1 MSSVAVSLL
10 LVAAA
15 AGQISGSGTMK
26 ASELKYQQDVFK
38 QWWEQDL
45 VLKFADLPADG
56 KTPDFRIPYSGHD
69 YPDKSGGTIGAMRKY
84 DAAFH
89 SGRPMAEEY
98 ERRDVGAHRGRYGFN
113 NGPNGDQPPRGL
125 FGRIRA
131 GRDRTPGWYGHC
143 NGWTAAA
150 IRHAEPEK
158 SVTRNGVVFSPAD
171 IKGMLAEMY
180 MYSPTEFL
188 GGEDAAINPA
198 LLHIVL
204 TNWIGRG
211 EHPVGMESALGEVVI
226 NYPIYAYKATITKI
240 SDTQSEVKMM
250 CRYVLNTPQEY
261 QKGPKSTQLIYFHY
275 VLDMDKDG
283 NITSGRYYGDTQ
295 MVDMLWTALKPVQ
308 GGQKGNERG
317 NPHMDIKEVLAIW
330 RESVSEKTRK
340 EWLNVD
346 PTDEDR
352 VVIEAEKP
360 KDETKPAEA
369 ATPAAAATS
378 STTPAPTTT
387 PAAAPGTPAAT
398 TPAAP
403 TTTTP
408 PANPPAATT
417 PPGSEE

>member
-1 MSSVAVSLL
+1 MSSAAVSLL
-10 LVAAA
+10 LLAAI
-15 AGQISGSGTMK
+15 AGQINSSSGTMK
-26 ASELKYQQDVFK
+26 PDELKYQQQAFK

-56 KTPDFRIPYSGHD
+56 KTADFRIPYSGHD
-69 YPDKSGGTIGAMRKY
+69 YPDKRGGTIDAMRKY
-84 DAAFH
+84 DAAF
-89 SGRPMAEEY
+89 SRGRPLAEEY
-98 ERRDVGAHRGRYGFN
+98 ERRDVGAHRGRFGFDSD
-113 NGPNGDQPPRGL
+113 GPPRRGL
-125 FGRIRA
+125 FGRILA

-158 SVTRNGVVFSPAD
+158 SVTRNGVVFTPAD

-198 LLHIVL
+198 LLHVVL

-211 EHPVGMESALGEVVI
+211 SHPVGMESALGEVVI

-240 SDTQSEVKMM
+240 SDRQSEVKMM
-250 CRYVLNTPQEY
+250 CRYTLNTPQEH

-275 VLDMDKDG
+275 VLDLDKDG
-283 NITSGRYYGDTQ
+283 DITAGRYYGDTQ

-330 RESVSEKTRK
+330 RESVSEKIRQQ
-340 EWLNVD
+340 WLNVD

-352 VVIEAEKP
+352 VVLKAEP
-360 KDETKPAEA
+360 KSEVPAPA
-369 ATPAAAATS
+369 TPTASTTSATPAAAPIPPAPAPATPAATS
-378 STTPAPTTT
+378 
-387 PAAAPGTPAAT
+387 PAAAPA
-398 TPAAP
+398 
-403 TTTTP
+403 TTP
-408 PANPPAATT
+408 PAT
-417 PPGSEE
+417 PVPSRDEE

>member
-1 MSSVAVSLL
+1 MTSAALSLL
-10 LVAAA
+10 LVAAT
-15 AGQISGSGTMK
+15 AGQINSSGGTMK
-26 ASELKYQQDVFK
+26 PDELKYQQQVFQ

-69 YPDKSGGTIGAMRKY
+69 YPDKAGGTINAMRKY
-84 DAAFH
+84 DAAFNR
-89 SGRPMAEEY
+89 GRHLAEEY
-98 ERRDVGAHRGRYGFN
+98 ERRDVGGHRGRFGFAN
-113 NGPNGDQPPRGL
+113 NPDEPPRRGL
-125 FGRIRA
+125 FGRILG

-158 SVTRNGVVFSPAD
+158 SVIRNGVVFTPAD

-211 EHPVGMESALGEVVI
+211 SHPVGMESALGEVVI

-240 SDTQSEVKMM
+240 SDRQSEVKMM
-250 CRYVLNTPQEY
+250 CRYTLNTPQEY

-275 VLDMDKDG
+275 VLDLDKDG
-283 NITSGRYYGDTQ
+283 VITAGRYYGDTQ
-295 MVDMLWTALKPVQ
+295 MVDMLWTPLKPVQ

-330 RESVSEKTRK
+330 RESVPEKTRK

-352 VVIEAEKP
+352 VVLEDEKP
-360 KDETKPAEA
+360 KKDEGPPAAEAAPAATTTSATTPA
-369 ATPAAAATS
+369 ATPAAT
-378 STTPAPTTT
+378 
-387 PAAAPGTPAAT
+387 AAPATATPPAT
-398 TPAAP
+398 A
-403 TTTTP
+403 TTP
-408 PANPPAATT
+408 PATTTPPAATT
-417 PPGSEE
+417 PPRTNE